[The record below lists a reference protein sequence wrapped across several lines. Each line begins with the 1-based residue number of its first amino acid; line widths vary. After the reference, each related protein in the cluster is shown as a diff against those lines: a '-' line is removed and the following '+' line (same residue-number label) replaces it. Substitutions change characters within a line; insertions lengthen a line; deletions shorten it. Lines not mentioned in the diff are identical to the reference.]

1 MHDNLK
7 HSYLKH
13 FLTWKS
19 ILKTLWAP
27 AVCYVADIYSSDVII
42 HDCHFSL
49 KQAFWKWTKVDIVGP
64 TFFRWECQVHIT
76 IQTQILFGLRLYN
89 FVQTWFFSMYCS
101 IPWSILFSTFYGI
114 SEFNFSIS
122 FWTLIGVFYRNK
134 KNEKKI
140 LECFNMCRITSF
152 VLKARLTLSRSFL
165 IFQVH
170 S

>member
-1 MHDNLK
+1 MVNQLIKLLRQIHDNLK

-76 IQTQILFGLRLYN
+76 IQTQISFGLRLYN

-101 IPWSILFSTFYGI
+101 IPWSIPWSTFYYIFELTSLFHFGLSSGFFI
-114 SEFNFSIS
+114 EI
-122 FWTLIGVFYRNK
+122 K
-134 KNEKKI
+134 KKWKENPWM
-140 LECFNMCRITSF
+140 L
-152 VLKARLTLSRSFL
+152 
-165 IFQVH
+165 
-170 S
+170 